1 MESKRAQAIET
12 LAGKDVLPIVR
23 VFYEFNHLKS
33 LYRQGWLRAGI
44 PKAHCETVAE
54 HSLGVAL
61 LALFLA
67 DAYCPELD
75 KGRLV
80 RMGLLHD
87 FGEIYAGDIVPGK
100 MSLTDKHELERQSV
114 ERVFGRLPNG
124 ADYLAVWEEFERGET
139 AEARFLKEIDRLEM
153 GLQAS
158 VYEQEG
164 FGDLSA
170 FFESTDRAL
179 TTLELRQI
187 LEDLKAMRP
196 GGAEQPG

>member
-87 FGEIYAGDIVPGK
+87 FGEIYAGDIVPGNK
-100 MSLTDKHELERQSV
+100 I
-114 ERVFGRLPNG
+114 GR
-124 ADYLAVWEEFERGET
+124 AHV
-139 AEARFLKEIDRLEM
+139 
-153 GLQAS
+153 
-158 VYEQEG
+158 
-164 FGDLSA
+164 
-170 FFESTDRAL
+170 
-179 TTLELRQI
+179 
-187 LEDLKAMRP
+187 
-196 GGAEQPG
+196 